1 MSMMVRGGTRA
12 QGRGLGIRRATHRGI
27 TLTLALPLTVVLAV
41 AACASSPDPG
51 SAGASTDSAT
61 GGAYYQ
67 EATSPA
73 PTEVLGVVK
82 DPETWALP
90 LDPLFASP
98 MERLR
103 LYAHDLLAQACMA
116 EAGFNDYEILT
127 TPSAP
132 YPATR
137 PHGNGTLF
145 NVAIAQAYGYRMA
158 PDPGYKPSWEK
169 IDLGG
174 GSYWDSKPAAFRE
187 QLDRCNDEIH
197 PRLFGEPGTQRLDPG
212 INEEDSF
219 LSRLNRFTVD
229 TSSPELQ
236 AAASQWR
243 DCMAPQGIADLPEE
257 PWTPTI
263 RSEMPPSLQT
273 RFDYHPTG
281 DPSAD
286 EIAVATADAQC
297 RESSGWTHLLY
308 EATWDQQAAFIT
320 AHQTD
325 VDAFL
330 AREEETAE
338 KMRQIITE
346 AGGTL

>member
-12 QGRGLGIRRATHRGI
+12 QGRGHGFRRATRRGI
-27 TLTLALPLTVVLAV
+27 MLTLALPLTVVLAV
-41 AACASSPDPG
+41 AACTSTPDPG

-67 EATSPA
+67 QA
-73 PTEVLGVVK
+73 PSHAPSEVLGVIK
-82 DPETWALP
+82 DEETWALP
-90 LDPLFASP
+90 FDPLLNHLVG
-98 MERLR
+98 RLQA
-103 LYAHDLLAQACMA
+103 YARGLLAQTCMS

-132 YPATR
+132 YPATQ
-137 PHGNGTLF
+137 PHDNGTLF

-169 IDLGG
+169 IDLGE

-187 QLDRCNDEIH
+187 QLDRCNDEIR
-197 PRLFGEPGTQRLDPG
+197 PRLFGEPGTQAVDPG

-325 VDAFL
+325 VDTYL
-330 AREEETAE
+330 AQKEAE
-338 KMRQIITE
+338 VEKLRQIITE